1 MFLKQIFYVDTLRH
15 EIYWKLQELFLKLQ
29 FKKLLRNSLHSI
41 EIEMKDRIGK
51 QNFFESYKL
60 HELFFSSVKLQITL

>member
-51 QNFFESYKL
+51 QNFF
-60 HELFFSSVKLQITL
+60 